1 MQLALK
7 SKGLRLVMVAAEAA
21 IFLMLSLWIS
31 RAYFASVVS
40 HKLSVEN
47 LRLAAR
53 LDPGDSDYHVQ
64 LGRIYQYSLTDI
76 DPTRATDE
84 LSRAAQLDPM
94 DAQPWLD
101 LGAAEEVGGQ
111 IDQAASCLRRAD
123 YLAPH
128 LPGFQWAIANF
139 FLLHG
144 DVSEAVRHFKV
155 VLDGSRN
162 YDSMIF
168 ITAWK
173 AIGDGDKILATLIP
187 DNVETQFNYLYF
199 LLGQKKFPEA
209 QKLWT
214 RIAANHESFDP
225 SRAAGYINFLLETR
239 QPDQAYQAWTDL
251 ERRGL
256 ISESTTPDNLVSNG
270 DFEGEMLNYGFGWR
284 ESAVEG
290 VYFGL
295 DPTIFRS
302 GGHSLLIT
310 FGGNANLFYEGVY
323 HFVRVEPGVSYQARV
338 FMKTENITTDSGPR
352 LEVQYPF
359 NEGARPEFSD
369 QLTGSN
375 AAWTPLTI
383 RFTPKTDTHF
393 VRLCIAR
400 VPSAKLDNLIAGK
413 VWVDDVSLAPVTGA
427 PPGSAQR

>member
-1 MQLALK
+1 MQLTLK
-7 SKGLRLVMVAAEAA
+7 SKGLRLALVAAETA
-21 IFLMLSLWIS
+21 IFLILSLWIG

-40 HKLSVEN
+40 HKLNVEN

-53 LDPGDSDYHVQ
+53 LDPGDSDYRVQ

-76 DPTRATDE
+76 DPNRATDE
-84 LSRAAQLDPM
+84 LTRAAQLDPM

-144 DVSEAVRHFKV
+144 DVGEAVRHFKV

-187 DNVETQFNYLYF
+187 DNVDTELRYLDF
-199 LLGQKKFPEA
+199 LLGDKKLTEA
-209 QKLWT
+209 QQVWH
-214 RIAANHESFDP
+214 RIAANPEPFDP
-225 SRAAGYINFLLETR
+225 NRTAWYMDALLAAHQG
-239 QPDQAYQAWTDL
+239 DQAYEAWTDL
-251 ERRGL
+251 KKRGL
-256 ISESTTPDNLVSNG
+256 ISESTAPDNLVSDG
-270 DFEGEMLNYGFGWR
+270 DFESEILNYGFGWR
-284 ESAVEG
+284 EVGVPG
-290 VYFGL
+290 VYVGL
-295 DPTIFRS
+295 DPTTFHS
-302 GGHSLLIT
+302 GGHSLAIT
-310 FGGNANLFYEGVY
+310 FPGNANLYYDGVY
-323 HFVRVEPGVSYQARV
+323 HFVKVTPGVTYEARV
-338 FMKTENITTDSGPR
+338 FMKTENVTTDSGPR
-352 LEVQYPF
+352 LEVQFPLD
-359 NEGARPEFSD
+359 ASLRPELSE

-383 RFTPKTDTHF
+383 RFTPKGDSHL
-393 VRLCIAR
+393 VRISIAR
-400 VPSAKLDNLIAGK
+400 VPSEKLDNLIAGK
-413 VWVDDVSLAPVTGA
+413 VWVDDVSVTPVTAA
-427 PPGSAQR
+427 PSGSAQH